1 MELYTNWSTAL
12 TNVFQQ
18 MIEKLAHSM
27 PNILGA
33 LLLLTLGWIL
43 AKILRTITVR
53 VTRLIDKL
61 ISKFAKH
68 SGVQRAKVP
77 FVSSQILGEIVFWIV
92 ILVFV
97 TAATNV
103 LNLEIFTNW
112 LNGII
117 AYLPTLLAGVLI
129 ILAGVLISSLTRDV
143 IFSALVNRTYQQ
155 RLLLSRLVYA
165 SILVTAIVIGAD
177 QIGINITFL
186 VILLS
191 VITATFLGGLSIAV
205 SLGAKGTVSNL
216 ISLHFFKQ
224 SHEIGERIQIGEH
237 EGKIINF
244 TATNIVIDTARGVM
258 SLPAALCNDIPT
270 IKLKEEITDD

>member
-12 TNVFQQ
+12 ANVFQQ
-18 MIEKLAHSM
+18 MIEKLAQSM
-27 PNILGA
+27 PNIFGA
-33 LLLLTLGWIL
+33 LLLLTLGWVL
-43 AKILRTITVR
+43 AKILRTLTVR
-53 VTRLIDKL
+53 FARLIDKL
-61 ISKFAKH
+61 ISKFVKH
-68 SGVQRAKVP
+68 SGIQRAKVP
-77 FVSSQILGEIVFWIV
+77 FISSQVFGEIVFWIV

-112 LNGII
+112 LNSII
-117 AYLPTLLAGVLI
+117 GYLPTLLAGALI
-129 ILAGVLISSLTRDV
+129 ILAGLMISTLTRDV
-143 IFSALVNRTYQQ
+143 IYSALANRTHQQ
-155 RLLLSRLVYA
+155 RLLLSRLVYVA
-165 SILVTAIVIGAD
+165 ILVTAIVIGAD

-205 SLGAKGTVSNL
+205 SLGARRTVSNL

-224 SHEIGERIQIGEH
+224 NYDVGDRIRIGDY

-244 TATNIVIDTARGVM
+244 TATSIVLDTAQGAV
-258 SLPAALCNDIPT
+258 SFPATLCNDIPT
-270 IKLKEEITDD
+270 IRLKDEVSDD